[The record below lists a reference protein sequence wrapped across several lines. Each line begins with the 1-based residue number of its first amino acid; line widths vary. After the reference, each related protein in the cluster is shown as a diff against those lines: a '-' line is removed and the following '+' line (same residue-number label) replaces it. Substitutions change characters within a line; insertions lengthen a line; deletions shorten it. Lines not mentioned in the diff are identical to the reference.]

1 MVNLE
6 VAFHELT
13 FQLKP
18 LQRARE
24 IRLWLRILNCPSLC
38 REFEGGGGEDFGVG
52 VDVGIGGGGRHEGHG
67 VERGGGGGAVGGG
80 EVGEG
85 VEVEVGGSGGGA
97 AGARGVCGEGGF
109 G

>member
-52 VDVGIGGGGRHEGHG
+52 VDVGIGGGGRHEGHVG
-67 VERGGGGGAVGGG
+67 ERWEEDAA
-80 EVGEG
+80 GEG
-85 VEVEVGGSGGGA
+85 VEGEEAFELVVGGRGGLGSG
-97 AGARGVCGEGGF
+97 
-109 G
+109 